1 MDKTQDGVCVQAS
14 TIGSLEALLEFLYQ
28 SKIPV
33 SSVNIGPVHKKDVL
47 KAMKNLAKTEVVA
60 KKEYACLLAFDVKIM
75 PDATQFAEE
84 NGIKVFEARI
94 IYHLQDNYIEYKEEC
109 ERERKAGQG
118 TKAIFPCICE
128 MVPDACFNRTNP
140 IVIGLNVIEGILKP
154 GTPLCVP
161 DRENLRLGT
170 VLSIEANKKP
180 VPFARTNTGSVA
192 VKISN
197 DGSVSYGRHFDD

>member
-1 MDKTQDGVCVQAS
+1 
-14 TIGSLEALLEFLYQ
+14 
-28 SKIPV
+28 
-33 SSVNIGPVHKKDVL
+33 
-47 KAMKNLAKTEVVA
+47 
-60 KKEYACLLAFDVKIM
+60 
-75 PDATQFAEE
+75 
-84 NGIKVFEARI
+84 
-94 IYHLQDNYIEYKEEC
+94 
-109 ERERKAGQG
+109 
-118 TKAIFPCICE
+118 

-180 VPFARTNTGSVA
+180 QPFARANTGSVA

-197 DGSVSYGRHFDD
+197 DGSVSYGRHFDDQSNIVSLISRDSIDALKLHFKCTYLSLKTHSNYA